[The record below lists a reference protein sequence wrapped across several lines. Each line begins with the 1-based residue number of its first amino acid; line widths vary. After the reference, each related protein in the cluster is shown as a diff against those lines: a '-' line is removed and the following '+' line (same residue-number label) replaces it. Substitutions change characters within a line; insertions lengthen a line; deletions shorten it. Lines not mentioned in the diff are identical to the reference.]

1 MHERPCVSAALKTII
16 KQTMSNYI
24 YSAPTGDGWLNLAR
38 DGYFLE
44 NNKKDDVILYFYVN
58 KNAVIIGRNQNAW
71 KECSIANMDADGVQL
86 VRRHSGGGAVFHDNG
101 NLNFSFITDE
111 KHYDLNR
118 QMRVILNAVSKLGL
132 KAELSGRNDITV
144 DGKKF
149 SGNAFSLA
157 KGNRSHHG
165 TILVNADLT
174 KLSNYLCVSKE
185 KMRSKG
191 IDSVRARV
199 CNICE
204 LSSGLT
210 VEAMRRLVI
219 ESFIEEY
226 GAASEYVFD
235 GTALAEVEERR
246 ERLASWEWRF
256 GKTPQFDFETDKR
269 FSFGDTQIYFNSRNG
284 VIRETKVYS
293 DCLDTELTTEIE
305 NALTGVHFRK
315 EEIKAALSKMKDQ
328 SIAAE
333 LAEHFCSLDI

>member
-1 MHERPCVSAALKTII
+1 
-16 KQTMSNYI
+16 MSNYI

-44 NNKKDDVILYFYVN
+44 NNKKGDVILYFYVN

-71 KECSIANMDADGVQL
+71 KECNIANMDADGVQL

-269 FSFGDTQIYFNSRNG
+269 FSFGDTQIYFNLCDG

-328 SIAAE
+328 NIAAE

>member
-1 MHERPCVSAALKTII
+1 
-16 KQTMSNYI
+16 MSNYI

-44 NNKKDDVILYFYVN
+44 NNKKGDVILYFYVN
-58 KNAVIIGRNQNAW
+58 KNAVIIGRNQSAW

-235 GTALAEVEERR
+235 GMALAEVEERR

>member
-1 MHERPCVSAALKTII
+1 
-16 KQTMSNYI
+16 MSNYI

-44 NNKKDDVILYFYVN
+44 NNKKGDVILYFYVN

-199 CNICE
+199 CNLCE

-226 GAASEYVFD
+226 GAASEYVVD
-235 GTALAEVEERR
+235 GMALAEVEERR

>member
-1 MHERPCVSAALKTII
+1 
-16 KQTMSNYI
+16 MSNYI

-44 NNKKDDVILYFYVN
+44 NNKKGDVILYFYVN

-118 QMRVILNAVSKLGL
+118 QMRVILNAVSKLDL

-269 FSFGDTQIYFNSRNG
+269 FSFGDTQIYFNLRDG

-328 SIAAE
+328 NIAAE

>member
-1 MHERPCVSAALKTII
+1 
-16 KQTMSNYI
+16 MSNYI

-44 NNKKDDVILYFYVN
+44 NNKKGDVILYFYVN

-199 CNICE
+199 CNLCE

-269 FSFGDTQIYFNSRNG
+269 FSFGDTQIYYNLRDG

-328 SIAAE
+328 NIAAE

>member
-1 MHERPCVSAALKTII
+1 
-16 KQTMSNYI
+16 MSNYI

-44 NNKKDDVILYFYVN
+44 NNKKGDVILYFYVN

-199 CNICE
+199 CNLCE

-226 GAASEYVFD
+226 GAASEYVLTERRLRKLRKGAKGLPHGSGVSEKLRSLILKPTSVSRSEILRFILICA
-235 GTALAEVEERR
+235 TALFA
-246 ERLASWEWRF
+246 
-256 GKTPQFDFETDKR
+256 KR
-269 FSFGDTQIYFNSRNG
+269 KSIPIVS
-284 VIRETKVYS
+284 I
-293 DCLDTELTTEIE
+293 
-305 NALTGVHFRK
+305 
-315 EEIKAALSKMKDQ
+315 Q
-328 SIAAE
+328 S
-333 LAEHFCSLDI
+333 

>member
-1 MHERPCVSAALKTII
+1 
-16 KQTMSNYI
+16 MSNYI

-44 NNKKDDVILYFYVN
+44 NNKKGDVILYFYVN

-71 KECSIANMDADGVQL
+71 KECSIANMNADGVQL

-246 ERLASWEWRF
+246 ERHASWEWRF

-328 SIAAE
+328 NIAAE

>member
-1 MHERPCVSAALKTII
+1 
-16 KQTMSNYI
+16 MSNYI

-44 NNKKDDVILYFYVN
+44 NNKKGDVILYFYVN

-199 CNICE
+199 CNLCE

-235 GTALAEVEERR
+235 GMALAEVEERR

-256 GKTPQFDFETDKR
+256 GKLRSLILKPTSVFRSEILRFILIRATALFAKR
-269 FSFGDTQIYFNSRNG
+269 
-284 VIRETKVYS
+284 K
-293 DCLDTELTTEIE
+293 
-305 NALTGVHFRK
+305 
-315 EEIKAALSKMKDQ
+315 
-328 SIAAE
+328 SIPIV
-333 LAEHFCSLDI
+333 SIPS

>member
-1 MHERPCVSAALKTII
+1 
-16 KQTMSNYI
+16 MSNYI
-24 YSAPTGDGWLNLAR
+24 YSAPTGDGWLTLAR
-38 DGYFLE
+38 DGCFLE
-44 NNKKDDVILYFYVN
+44 NNKKGDVILYFYVN

-149 SGNAFSLA
+149 SGNACSLA

-199 CNICE
+199 CNLCE

-269 FSFGDTQIYFNSRNG
+269 FSFGDTQIYFNLRDG

-328 SIAAE
+328 NIAAE

>member
-1 MHERPCVSAALKTII
+1 
-16 KQTMSNYI
+16 MSNYI

-44 NNKKDDVILYFYVN
+44 NNKKGDVILYFYVN

-199 CNICE
+199 CNLCE

-246 ERLASWEWRF
+246 ERHASWEWRF

-269 FSFGDTQIYFNSRNG
+269 FSFGDTQIYFNLRDG

-328 SIAAE
+328 NIAAE

>member
-1 MHERPCVSAALKTII
+1 
-16 KQTMSNYI
+16 MSNYI

-44 NNKKDDVILYFYVN
+44 NNKKGDVILYFYVN

-132 KAELSGRNDITV
+132 KAELSGRNDITI

-185 KMRSKG
+185 KMRSRG

>member
-1 MHERPCVSAALKTII
+1 
-16 KQTMSNYI
+16 MSNFI

-44 NNKKDDVILYFYVN
+44 NNKKGDVILYFYVN

-269 FSFGDTQIYFNSRNG
+269 FSFGDTQIYFNLRDG

-328 SIAAE
+328 NIAAE

>member
-1 MHERPCVSAALKTII
+1 
-16 KQTMSNYI
+16 MSNYI

-44 NNKKDDVILYFYVN
+44 NNKKGDVILYFYVN

-71 KECSIANMDADGVQL
+71 KECIIANMDADGVQL

-269 FSFGDTQIYFNSRNG
+269 FSFGDTQVYFNLRDG

-328 SIAAE
+328 NIAAE
-333 LAEHFCSLDI
+333 LAEHFYSLDI

>member
-1 MHERPCVSAALKTII
+1 
-16 KQTMSNYI
+16 MSNYI

-44 NNKKDDVILYFYVN
+44 NNKKGDVILYFYVN

-199 CNICE
+199 CNLCE

-269 FSFGDTQIYFNSRNG
+269 FSFGDTQIYFNSLNG

>member
-1 MHERPCVSAALKTII
+1 
-16 KQTMSNYI
+16 MSNYI

-44 NNKKDDVILYFYVN
+44 NNKKGDVILYFYVN

-165 TILVNADLT
+165 TILVNADLA

-199 CNICE
+199 CNLCE

-269 FSFGDTQIYFNSRNG
+269 FSFGDTQIYFNLRDG

-328 SIAAE
+328 NIAAE

>member
-1 MHERPCVSAALKTII
+1 
-16 KQTMSNYI
+16 MSNYI

-38 DGYFLE
+38 DGCLLE
-44 NNKKDDVILYFYVN
+44 NNKKGDVILYFYVN

-71 KECSIANMDADGVQL
+71 KECNIANMDADGVQL

-199 CNICE
+199 CNLCE

-269 FSFGDTQIYFNSRNG
+269 FSFGDTQIYFNLRDG

-328 SIAAE
+328 NIAAE

>member
-1 MHERPCVSAALKTII
+1 
-16 KQTMSNYI
+16 MSNYI

-44 NNKKDDVILYFYVN
+44 NNKKGDVILYFYVN

-71 KECSIANMDADGVQL
+71 KECNIANMDADGVQL

-101 NLNFSFITDE
+101 NLNFAFITDE

-269 FSFGDTQIYFNSRNG
+269 FSFGDTQIYFNLRDG

>member
-1 MHERPCVSAALKTII
+1 
-16 KQTMSNYI
+16 MSNYI

-44 NNKKDDVILYFYVN
+44 NNKKGDVILYFYVN

-71 KECSIANMDADGVQL
+71 KECNIANMDADGVQL

-328 SIAAE
+328 NIAAE

>member
-1 MHERPCVSAALKTII
+1 
-16 KQTMSNYI
+16 MSNYI

-44 NNKKDDVILYFYVN
+44 NNKKGDVILYFYVN

-71 KECSIANMDADGVQL
+71 KECNIANMDADGVQL

-157 KGNRSHHG
+157 NGNRSHHG

-199 CNICE
+199 CNLCE

-235 GTALAEVEERR
+235 GMALAEVGERR

>member
-1 MHERPCVSAALKTII
+1 
-16 KQTMSNYI
+16 MSNYI

-44 NNKKDDVILYFYVN
+44 NNKKGDVILYFYVN

-157 KGNRSHHG
+157 KGNRLHHG

-199 CNICE
+199 CNLCE

-235 GTALAEVEERR
+235 GMALAEVEERR

>member
-1 MHERPCVSAALKTII
+1 MRSGSVECRH
-16 KQTMSNYI
+16 KQIMSNYI

-44 NNKKDDVILYFYVN
+44 NNKKGDVILYFYVN

-71 KECSIANMDADGVQL
+71 KECNIANMDADGVQL

-165 TILVNADLT
+165 TILVDADLT

-199 CNICE
+199 CNLCE

-235 GTALAEVEERR
+235 GTALAEVEARR

-269 FSFGDTQIYFNSRNG
+269 FSFGDTQIYFNLRDG
-284 VIRETKVYS
+284 IIRETKVYS

-305 NALTGVHFRK
+305 NALTGARFRK
-315 EEIKAALSKMKDQ
+315 KEIKTALSKMKDQ
-328 SIAAE
+328 NIAAE

>member
-1 MHERPCVSAALKTII
+1 
-16 KQTMSNYI
+16 MSNYI

-44 NNKKDDVILYFYVN
+44 NNKKGDVILYFYVN

-144 DGKKF
+144 DDKKF

-199 CNICE
+199 CNLCE

-269 FSFGDTQIYFNSRNG
+269 FSFGDTQIYFNLRNG

>member
-1 MHERPCVSAALKTII
+1 
-16 KQTMSNYI
+16 MSNYI

-44 NNKKDDVILYFYVN
+44 NNKKGDVILYFYVN

-86 VRRHSGGGAVFHDNG
+86 VRRHSGGGAVFHDKG

-235 GTALAEVEERR
+235 GTVLAEVEERR

-328 SIAAE
+328 NIAAE

>member
-1 MHERPCVSAALKTII
+1 MTAHFQTVMIQKINRALAKIAAE
-16 KQTMSNYI
+16 
-24 YSAPTGDGWLNLAR
+24 NLTA
-38 DGYFLE
+38 F
-44 NNKKDDVILYFYVN
+44 
-58 KNAVIIGRNQNAW
+58 
-71 KECSIANMDADGVQL
+71 IAADF
-86 VRRHSGGGAVFHDNG
+86 SGGGAVFHDNG

-199 CNICE
+199 CNLCE

-269 FSFGDTQIYFNSRNG
+269 FSFGDTQIYFNLRDG

-328 SIAAE
+328 NIAAE

>member
-1 MHERPCVSAALKTII
+1 
-16 KQTMSNYI
+16 MSNYI

-44 NNKKDDVILYFYVN
+44 NNKKGDVVLYFYVN

-71 KECSIANMDADGVQL
+71 KECKIANMDADGVQL

>member
-1 MHERPCVSAALKTII
+1 
-16 KQTMSNYI
+16 MSNYI

-44 NNKKDDVILYFYVN
+44 NNKKGDVVLYFYVN

-165 TILVNADLT
+165 TILVNADLA

-199 CNICE
+199 CNLCE

-328 SIAAE
+328 NIAAE

>member
-1 MHERPCVSAALKTII
+1 
-16 KQTMSNYI
+16 MSNYI

-44 NNKKDDVILYFYVN
+44 NNKKGDVILYFYVN

-210 VEAMRRLVI
+210 VGAMRRLVI

>member
-1 MHERPCVSAALKTII
+1 
-16 KQTMSNYI
+16 MSNYI

-44 NNKKDDVILYFYVN
+44 NNKKGDVILYFYVN

-71 KECSIANMDADGVQL
+71 KECNIANMDADGVQL

-210 VEAMRRLVI
+210 VEAMRILVT

>member
-1 MHERPCVSAALKTII
+1 
-16 KQTMSNYI
+16 MSNYI

-44 NNKKDDVILYFYVN
+44 NNKKGDVILYFYVN

-328 SIAAE
+328 SIVAE

>member
-1 MHERPCVSAALKTII
+1 
-16 KQTMSNYI
+16 MSNYI

-44 NNKKDDVILYFYVN
+44 NNKKGDVVLYFYVN

-210 VEAMRRLVI
+210 VEALR
-219 ESFIEEY
+219 
-226 GAASEYVFD
+226 
-235 GTALAEVEERR
+235 
-246 ERLASWEWRF
+246 
-256 GKTPQFDFETDKR
+256 
-269 FSFGDTQIYFNSRNG
+269 
-284 VIRETKVYS
+284 
-293 DCLDTELTTEIE
+293 
-305 NALTGVHFRK
+305 
-315 EEIKAALSKMKDQ
+315 
-328 SIAAE
+328 
-333 LAEHFCSLDI
+333 

>member
-1 MHERPCVSAALKTII
+1 
-16 KQTMSNYI
+16 MSNYI

-44 NNKKDDVILYFYVN
+44 NNKKGDVILYFYVN

-71 KECSIANMDADGVQL
+71 KECSIANIDADGVQL

-199 CNICE
+199 CNLCE

-269 FSFGDTQIYFNSRNG
+269 FSFGDTQIYFNLRDG

>member
-1 MHERPCVSAALKTII
+1 
-16 KQTMSNYI
+16 MSNYI

-44 NNKKDDVILYFYVN
+44 NNKKGDVILYFYVN

-174 KLSNYLCVSKE
+174 KLSNYLCISKE

>member
-1 MHERPCVSAALKTII
+1 
-16 KQTMSNYI
+16 MSNYI

-44 NNKKDDVILYFYVN
+44 NNKKGDVILYFYVN

-305 NALTGVHFRK
+305 NALTGVHFRR

-328 SIAAE
+328 NIAAE

>member
-1 MHERPCVSAALKTII
+1 
-16 KQTMSNYI
+16 MSNYI

-44 NNKKDDVILYFYVN
+44 NNKKGDVILYFYVN

-144 DGKKF
+144 DDKKF

-235 GTALAEVEERR
+235 GMALAEVEERR

-305 NALTGVHFRK
+305 NALTGVQFRK

>member
-1 MHERPCVSAALKTII
+1 
-16 KQTMSNYI
+16 MSNYI

-44 NNKKDDVILYFYVN
+44 NNKKGDVILYFYVN

-315 EEIKAALSKMKDQ
+315 EEIKAELSKMKDQ

>member
-1 MHERPCVSAALKTII
+1 
-16 KQTMSNYI
+16 MSNYI

-44 NNKKDDVILYFYVN
+44 NNKKGDVILYFYVN

-111 KHYDLNR
+111 KHYHLNP
-118 QMRVILNAVSKLGL
+118 QMLVIMNDDSKICL
-132 KAELSGRNDITV
+132 KAELSGRNDINV

-269 FSFGDTQIYFNSRNG
+269 FSFGDTQIYFNLRDG

-328 SIAAE
+328 NIAAE

>member
-1 MHERPCVSAALKTII
+1 
-16 KQTMSNYI
+16 MSNYI

-44 NNKKDDVILYFYVN
+44 NNKKGDVILYFYVN

-199 CNICE
+199 CNLCE

-269 FSFGDTQIYFNSRNG
+269 FSFGDTQIYFNLRNG

>member
-1 MHERPCVSAALKTII
+1 
-16 KQTMSNYI
+16 MSNYI

-44 NNKKDDVILYFYVN
+44 NNKKGNVILYFYVN

>member
-1 MHERPCVSAALKTII
+1 
-16 KQTMSNYI
+16 MSNYI

-44 NNKKDDVILYFYVN
+44 NNKKGDVILYFYVN

-199 CNICE
+199 CNLCE

-235 GTALAEVEERR
+235 GTALAEVEARR
-246 ERLASWEWRF
+246 ERLSSWEWRF

-269 FSFGDTQIYFNSRNG
+269 FSFGDTQIYFNLRDG

-328 SIAAE
+328 NIAAE